1 MIFSNAD
8 VIRRVNADFV
18 PVALKA
24 GLVDHPPD
32 NGEGRLYREIRRS
45 RILPQGVCVVNSAGK
60 VLDWVFMFDDDK
72 SVLAF
77 LDHARERYAKFPEAK
92 KPFPAERY
100 MNFPSQQLADIDDN
114 GKTVPIVER
123 HAEGENCPAKPRV
136 KQGTIIAR
144 AFGRA
149 LDNHGQPVADTVRQ
163 ENYVED
169 RFNVPVASQE
179 ALAQALA
186 GAGTERFK
194 IADDLVTLLV
204 SHAFMGEL
212 DINPFGG
219 HHGGTCQRKDCTF
232 WGQKVPADANGRA
245 PVQIQIV
252 GESQVEGA
260 GPDGQNGDGEP
271 WKHKVTLAWSG
282 LIEMKENRIT
292 RLLLVARG
300 TEKLQRVKKGQ
311 EAAQRPGRHTV
322 FIDLDGGVRFGIIGE
337 PVPSDEAGSADHD
350 EVPDQARRILAENL
364 QGPSLILRHKV
375 QDDLK
380 LTKEQKEELEH
391 HVPGLATEFFQTMDV
406 LRDLTSEE
414 RDKKLGAYRK
424 KAHEKLAAILKEMKL
439 DQDQRKRLR
448 ELELQQLGLLDGD
461 VIGKDLRITD
471 EQRQHFM
478 GVVEDM
484 QKKIEPLIKHAQSG
498 GNPQEIW
505 PMIKKIRKEH
515 EVKLMA
521 LLTDA
526 QKKRW
531 REMLGKSLD
540 LGD

>member
-1 MIFSNAD
+1 
-8 VIRRVNADFV
+8 
-18 PVALKA
+18 
-24 GLVDHPPD
+24 
-32 NGEGRLYREIRRS
+32 
-45 RILPQGVCVVNSAGK
+45 
-60 VLDWVFMFDDDK
+60 VLDWIFMFDDDQ
-72 SVLAF
+72 SVLTF
-77 LDHARERYAKFPEAK
+77 LDRAQKRFAAFPDAQ
-92 KPFPAERY
+92 KPFATERY
-100 MNFPSQQLADIDDN
+100 MKFPSQKLAEIADN
-114 GKTVPIVER
+114 GKIVPVAPR

-136 KQGTIIAR
+136 QQGTIIAR

-169 RFNVPVASQE
+169 RFNVPVAPQE

-186 GAGTERFK
+186 AAGTERFK

-232 WGQKVPADANGRA
+232 WGQKVQADANGRA

-271 WKHKVTLAWSG
+271 WKHKVILAWSG

-300 TEKLQRVKKGQ
+300 TEKLQRVNKGQ
-311 EAAQRPGRHTV
+311 EAAQHPGRHTV
-322 FIDLDGGVRFGIIGE
+322 FIDLECGVRFGIIGE
-337 PVPSDEAGSADHD
+337 PVPDDEAGSADHD
-350 EVPDQARRILAENL
+350 EIPDQARKILAENL
-364 QGPSLILRHKV
+364 RGPSLVLRHKV
-375 QDDLK
+375 QEDLK
-380 LTKEQKEELEH
+380 LTKEQKEDLEH

-406 LRDLTSEE
+406 VRDLSSAE
-414 RDKKLGAYRK
+414 RDKKLGAYRQK
-424 KAHEKLAAILKEMKL
+424 THEKLAAILNGMKL

-461 VIGKDLRITD
+461 VIGKALRITD
-471 EQRQHFM
+471 EQRQQIM
-478 GVVEDM
+478 GLVQDM
-484 QKKIEPLIKHAQSG
+484 QKKIEPLIKDAQSG

-505 PMIKKIRKEH
+505 PRIKKIRKEC
-515 EVKLMA
+515 EVKLMD

-531 REMLGKSLD
+531 KEMLGKSLD